1 MKKKVG
7 ILISVLGVVVILSG
21 SVALGSMVNHKGIR
35 QQKLQKIEVDGDKIK
50 EQEKE
55 LQEAKTDAEYRKVE
69 TELKKNLKSS
79 CKTGSTSGFSFSH

>member
-50 EQEKE
+50 EQEKK
-55 LQEAKTDAEYRKVE
+55 LQDA
-69 TELKKNLKSS
+69 
-79 CKTGSTSGFSFSH
+79 